1 MPRKHSLKISLRSYT
16 APFTYII
23 LRYRGEKKYER
34 VIHKNFD
41 TKHWDNNRNNIKQSH
56 QSLYGDLPNLISRY
70 QSQFPLVIQKLNE
83 GLIAPENAIDVVIGT
98 LEKVQ
103 SKTIK
108 EFILEYGYKSEGKY
122 LQNLSGIHKNLRE
135 ANYKI
140 KELKLVHLSD
150 ISIVK
155 DIIKIFD
162 ESKSLGNTRID
173 YMKNLDRYSRD
184 AHLPIESPFKKVY
197 GRYPKK
203 IEAYKPK
210 VENDKMLMGIG
221 NINTYKQL
229 EAYLFWL
236 YSYCLQ
242 GIDGG
247 DIVNLDEGC
256 LDLEPLKGKKLTH
269 YHILGDYV
277 KPDDTEYDFS
287 KRVSYFK
294 PRNKSQKTA
303 KGVYNQFPTL
313 FIRDW
318 LHYLIKLNRPSDAYM
333 GSDRI
338 RLFNFKT
345 RGENNQVIEENMK
358 RWRIIGGTYSDQLKK
373 IIGAT
378 IIYTRHTN
386 GQLGIENGFSGD
398 DVDRMLGHSEKGVN
412 RHYLSGAKASPLMA
426 AKQAKMIESFGVENN
441 LKMLLKSLSR
451 RKLKS
456 LDKHVNPIT
465 DLPFKTY
472 NSNLAYGNA
481 LLGFKT
487 NMINWSVDDEA
498 LYQKAQ
504 SELNGKRI
512 DIGDDGLPIERSVDI
527 GELIPEYQEI
537 IERRRESLKVNA
549 NIGISFNNGKLRIYS
564 KDTKKEYVK
573 IEDNVLKH
581 LQLNQKLYDGK
592 ITEDE
597 WKKQKA
603 KIPIETENDG
613 VIHLKRIAN

>member
-1 MPRKHSLKISLRSYT
+1 M
-16 APFTYII
+16 
-23 LRYRGEKKYER
+23 
-34 VIHKNFD
+34 
-41 TKHWDNNRNNIKQSH
+41 
-56 QSLYGDLPNLISRY
+56 
-70 QSQFPLVIQKLNE
+70 
-83 GLIAPENAIDVVIGT
+83 
-98 LEKVQ
+98 
-103 SKTIK
+103 
-108 EFILEYGYKSEGKY
+108 
-122 LQNLSGIHKNLRE
+122 
-135 ANYKI
+135 
-140 KELKLVHLSD
+140 
-150 ISIVK
+150 
-155 DIIKIFD
+155 
-162 ESKSLGNTRID
+162 
-173 YMKNLDRYSRD
+173 
-184 AHLPIESPFKKVY
+184 
-197 GRYPKK
+197 
-203 IEAYKPK
+203 
-210 VENDKMLMGIG
+210 
-221 NINTYKQL
+221 
-229 EAYLFWL
+229 
-236 YSYCLQ
+236 
-242 GIDGG
+242 
-247 DIVNLDEGC
+247 
-256 LDLEPLKGKKLTH
+256 EPVGPAT
-269 YHILGDYV
+269 
-277 KPDDTEYDFS
+277 
-287 KRVSYFK
+287 
-294 PRNKSQKTA
+294 
-303 KGVYNQFPTL
+303 PTL

-318 LHYLIKLNRPSDAYM
+318 LHYLIKLNRPSDAYL

-345 RGENNQVIEENMK
+345 RGENNQVIKENMK
-358 RWRIIGGTYSDQLKK
+358 RWRNIGGTYSKQLKK

-378 IIYTRHTN
+378 IIFTRHTN

-456 LDKHVNPIT
+456 LDKQVNPIT

-512 DIGDDGLPIERSVDI
+512 DIGDDGLPKERSVDI